1 MIGLK
6 GFKSVHRMY
15 KPTTEASFHEQC
27 KEGRIIS
34 HKDQSLSDSVFLL
47 RCFKLT
53 HKVTVVQ
60 LGHV

>member
-1 MIGLK
+1 
-6 GFKSVHRMY
+6 MY
-15 KPTTEASFHEQC
+15 KPTTEASFHERC

>member
-1 MIGLK
+1 
-6 GFKSVHRMY
+6 MY
-15 KPTTEASFHEQC
+15 KPTTEASFHERC

-34 HKDQSLSDSVFLL
+34 HKDQSPSDSVFLL

-53 HKVTVVQ
+53 YKVTVVQ